1 MNART
6 ISLVTGIAGFCGS
19 HMAELLLKHGQAVVG
34 IEREDTGL
42 ENLQGILHEI
52 DLRRVDV
59 RSPDQMR
66 RVLAEVRPN
75 EIYHLAAVTKLPP
88 KGGYQALYEVNVL
101 GTINL
106 LEAVCAEGLDCT
118 LLIAGSSAE
127 YGLVTPDE
135 NPVCESQPFRPVTH
149 YAVSKVAQGLAGYQY
164 WAAAG
169 LKVIRTRTFNII
181 GPRQSPELA
190 GSAFAQQV
198 AQIERGLGEPVIEVG
213 NLEAR
218 RDFVDVRDV
227 AQAYRSV
234 VAQGEPGEVYNV
246 CSGQARSIR
255 SLLEELVS
263 LSTIPGI
270 EIRQD
275 PSRLQTADV
284 PIQVG
289 DYDKLYRQTGWQ
301 PQIPFGSSLQALL
314 DYWRGQ
320 NMEESI

>member
-1 MNART
+1 MGDQPAVM
-6 ISLVTGIAGFCGS
+6 ITGIAGFCGS
-19 HMAELLLKHGQAVVG
+19 YLAELLLEKGQAVIG
-34 IEREDTGL
+34 IERERAGL
-42 ENLQGILHEI
+42 ANLEVILDDI

-59 RSPDQMR
+59 RSPDQVR
-66 RVLAEVRPN
+66 QLLAEVRPD

-88 KGGYQALYEVNVL
+88 KGGYQALYEVNVI

-118 LLIAGSSAE
+118 VLIAGSSAE
-127 YGLVTPDE
+127 YGSVTPDE

-149 YAVSKVAQGLAGYQY
+149 YAISKVAQGLAGYRY

-169 LKVIRTRTFNII
+169 LKIIRTRAFNII
-181 GPRQSPELA
+181 GPRQSPELV

-198 AQIERGLGEPVIEVG
+198 ARIERGLGEPVIEVG

-227 AQAYRSV
+227 AQAYRLI
-234 VAQGEPGEVYNV
+234 VARGEPGKVYNV
-246 CSGQARSIR
+246 CSGRARSIC

-263 LSTIPGI
+263 LSTVPGI

-275 PSRLQTADV
+275 PSRFQTADV

-289 DYDKLYRQTGWQ
+289 DYGRLYRQTGWQ
-301 PQIPFGSSLQALL
+301 PQIPFSNSLQALL

-320 NMEESI
+320 SVEEAI

>member
-1 MNART
+1 MNTRSDA
-6 ISLVTGIAGFCGS
+6 LVTGIAGFCGS
-19 HMAELLLKHGQAVVG
+19 HMAELLLKTGQVVVG
-34 IEREDTGL
+34 IEREDAGL
-42 ENLQGILHEI
+42 GNLEAILDDI

-59 RSPDQMR
+59 RSPEQVR
-66 RVLAEVRPN
+66 RVLAEVRPD
-75 EIYHLAAVTKLPP
+75 EIYHLAAVNKLPP
-88 KGGYQALYEVNVL
+88 KGGYQALYQVNVL

-106 LEAVCAEGLDCT
+106 LEAVYAEGLDCT
-118 LLIAGSSAE
+118 VLIAGSSAE

-149 YAVSKVAQGLAGYQY
+149 YAVSKVAQDLAGYRY

-169 LKVIRTRTFNII
+169 LKIIRTRAFNII
-181 GPRQSPELA
+181 GPRQSPDLV
-190 GSAFAQQV
+190 GSAFARQV
-198 AQIERGLGEPVIEVG
+198 AQIERGLREPVIEVG

-227 AQAYRSV
+227 AQAYRLL
-234 VAQGEPGEVYNV
+234 VAQGTPGEVYNV
-246 CSGQARSIR
+246 CSGRARSIR

-263 LSTIPGI
+263 LSTVPGI

-275 PSRLQTADV
+275 PTRFQAADV

-289 DYDKLYRQTGWQ
+289 DYGRLHRHTGWQ
-301 PQIPFGSSLQALL
+301 PQIAFSNSLQALL

-320 NMEESI
+320 RVEEPI